1 MWRGGEVTRLGVCRL
16 QKMGTRFAS
25 LHMPYYTILLPI
37 QIYVWVHNNN
47 NNNNV
52 YCYLFIETSPSNC
65 INCINPLSLPFNK
78 WKLLLPFNKFNKLS
92 LPFNYWDK
100 PAREKKEKK
109 TQFKQNRYSYIRNS
123 RKVAQSMSKNQ
134 R

>member
-1 MWRGGEVTRLGVCRL
+1 MTRLGVCRL

-37 QIYVWVHNNN
+37 QIYVCVHNNN

-65 INCINPLSLPFNK
+65 
-78 WKLLLPFNKFNKLS
+78 KLYKSVVFTFQLHLTILS

-100 PAREKKEKK
+100 LAREKKEKK
-109 TQFKQNRYSYIRNS
+109 HNLNKTDTATLEIPER
-123 RKVAQSMSKNQ
+123 
-134 R
+134 